1 MQACAACAVARCDT
15 VLRCCGVSLME
26 LVLCSNAVRRVQR
39 YCQDG
44 RTCRSYWTEQ
54 VQVLKVLKQ
63 GSGEL
68 WWFVDAEEELI

>member
-1 MQACAACAVARCDT
+1 
-15 VLRCCGVSLME
+15 ME